1 MNPGPLHCECSALP
15 AELRAHQ
22 KSKSIPELT
31 KDRILK
37 FAKGSLWRE
46 AMKVKVLVGR
56 EEREVEVKEGAS
68 VAEVLEALGI
78 NREEVIVKLGGTIVT
93 EEEPLE
99 EGSRIELI
107 RVISGG

>member
-1 MNPGPLHCECSALP
+1 
-15 AELRAHQ
+15 
-22 KSKSIPELT
+22 
-31 KDRILK
+31 
-37 FAKGSLWRE
+37 
-46 AMKVKVLVGR
+46 MKVKVLVGR